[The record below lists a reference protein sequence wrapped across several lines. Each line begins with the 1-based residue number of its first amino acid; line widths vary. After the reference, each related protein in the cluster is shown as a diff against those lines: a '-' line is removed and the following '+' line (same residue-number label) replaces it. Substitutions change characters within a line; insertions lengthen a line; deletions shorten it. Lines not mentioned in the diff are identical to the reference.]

1 MQKKIKLILFSILT
15 CLIFITNVHAK
26 EDVVINKLYIRTEP
40 ELAGAFEVYEVI
52 EVKGNYTQF
61 DLDLYY
67 KNLDAPTFTGLDSDL
82 ENSSIYNATKI
93 TLDEIGILNIEE
105 LNFNDFIDSTSNF
118 ISDNVILFEESDKTY
133 KTELEDDKL
142 KLHIYNNDNKDVNY
156 YYIKYVIHNLIVE
169 HNDYA
174 ELKYYYLDGNLKY
187 DINELMI
194 LCDLPFSD
202 PNFKIWVHGPKNGEA
217 IKIEEGNGAFLTF
230 TNVKKYTKIDVRVL
244 YDLSL
249 FPININESKKS
260 NLDSL
265 SIIEKIEDEISKN
278 TDKNNRIYNII
289 YYLIIIITTIYFI
302 LLIVASVKEYI
313 NYLNSKELFNDEYY
327 KKKFDNVV
335 SLMKLLGVYK
345 VNTYLL
351 DMIDRDIIRYD
362 NNKISIGKNSKYKK
376 LDKEVLKYI
385 LEKDKSITIDE
396 LNKRKN
402 KFNFKKL
409 VDKNKYEFNKLLL
422 NKILLIIFSLF
433 GFIISYLFYK
443 IVGEEY
449 LSFTI
454 LLSILSLIL
463 LIYTLFKSPYDNNGK
478 ELLNKYKAF
487 IRYIK
492 NISNSNDVDLKL
504 FSSYIVILSIK
515 NNDLIKLLND
525 KYNKLND
532 KTKYKY
538 EKLKELNEKLD
549 I

>member
-1 MQKKIKLILFSILT
+1 MQKKIKLILFSIIT
-15 CLIFITNVHAK
+15 CLIFITNVNAK

-362 NNKISIGKNSKYKK
+362 NNKIFIGKNSKYKK

>member
-1 MQKKIKLILFSILT
+1 MQKKIKLILFSIIT
-15 CLIFITNVHAK
+15 CLIFITNVNAK

-142 KLHIYNNDNKDVNY
+142 KLHIYNDDNKDVNY

>member
-15 CLIFITNVHAK
+15 CLIFITNVNAK

>member
-1 MQKKIKLILFSILT
+1 MQKKIKLILFSIIA
-15 CLIFITNVHAK
+15 CLIFITNVNAK

-409 VDKNKYEFNKLLL
+409 VDKNKHEFNKLLL

-538 EKLKELNEKLD
+538 EKLKELNEKLN

>member
-1 MQKKIKLILFSILT
+1 
-15 CLIFITNVHAK
+15 
-26 EDVVINKLYIRTEP
+26 
-40 ELAGAFEVYEVI
+40 
-52 EVKGNYTQF
+52 
-61 DLDLYY
+61 
-67 KNLDAPTFTGLDSDL
+67 
-82 ENSSIYNATKI
+82 
-93 TLDEIGILNIEE
+93 
-105 LNFNDFIDSTSNF
+105 
-118 ISDNVILFEESDKTY
+118 
-133 KTELEDDKL
+133 
-142 KLHIYNNDNKDVNY
+142 
-156 YYIKYVIHNLIVE
+156 
-169 HNDYA
+169 
-174 ELKYYYLDGNLKY
+174 
-187 DINELMI
+187 
-194 LCDLPFSD
+194 
-202 PNFKIWVHGPKNGEA
+202 
-217 IKIEEGNGAFLTF
+217 
-230 TNVKKYTKIDVRVL
+230 
-244 YDLSL
+244 
-249 FPININESKKS
+249 
-260 NLDSL
+260 
-265 SIIEKIEDEISKN
+265 
-278 TDKNNRIYNII
+278 
-289 YYLIIIITTIYFI
+289 
-302 LLIVASVKEYI
+302 
-313 NYLNSKELFNDEYY
+313 
-327 KKKFDNVV
+327 
-335 SLMKLLGVYK
+335 MKLLGVYK

>member
-1 MQKKIKLILFSILT
+1 MQKKIKLILFSIIT
-15 CLIFITNVHAK
+15 CLIFITNVNAK

-142 KLHIYNNDNKDVNY
+142 KLHIYNDDNKDVNY

-362 NNKISIGKNSKYKK
+362 NNKIFIGKNSKYKK

-454 LLSILSLIL
+454 LLSIFSLIL

>member
-1 MQKKIKLILFSILT
+1 MQKKIKLILFSIIT
-15 CLIFITNVHAK
+15 CLIFITNVNAK

-142 KLHIYNNDNKDVNY
+142 KLHIYNDDNKDVNY

-244 YDLSL
+244 YD
-249 FPININESKKS
+249 
-260 NLDSL
+260 
-265 SIIEKIEDEISKN
+265 
-278 TDKNNRIYNII
+278 
-289 YYLIIIITTIYFI
+289 
-302 LLIVASVKEYI
+302 
-313 NYLNSKELFNDEYY
+313 
-327 KKKFDNVV
+327 
-335 SLMKLLGVYK
+335 
-345 VNTYLL
+345 
-351 DMIDRDIIRYD
+351 
-362 NNKISIGKNSKYKK
+362 
-376 LDKEVLKYI
+376 
-385 LEKDKSITIDE
+385 
-396 LNKRKN
+396 
-402 KFNFKKL
+402 
-409 VDKNKYEFNKLLL
+409 
-422 NKILLIIFSLF
+422 
-433 GFIISYLFYK
+433 
-443 IVGEEY
+443 
-449 LSFTI
+449 
-454 LLSILSLIL
+454 
-463 LIYTLFKSPYDNNGK
+463 
-478 ELLNKYKAF
+478 
-487 IRYIK
+487 
-492 NISNSNDVDLKL
+492 
-504 FSSYIVILSIK
+504 
-515 NNDLIKLLND
+515 
-525 KYNKLND
+525 
-532 KTKYKY
+532 
-538 EKLKELNEKLD
+538 
-549 I
+549 

>member
-1 MQKKIKLILFSILT
+1 MQKKIKLILFSIIA
-15 CLIFITNVHAK
+15 CLIFITNVNAK

-265 SIIEKIEDEISKN
+265 SIIEKIENEISKN

-409 VDKNKYEFNKLLL
+409 VDKNKHEFNKLLL

-538 EKLKELNEKLD
+538 EKLKELNEKLN

>member
-1 MQKKIKLILFSILT
+1 MQKKIKLILFSIIA
-15 CLIFITNVHAK
+15 CLIFITNVNAK

-142 KLHIYNNDNKDVNY
+142 KLHIYNDDNKDVNY